1 MRRVARHVVNDLI
14 FDEHNEREM
23 ARHGVVRY
31 DVDQLM
37 WNRNVVVPNRR
48 GEQASVLLIGETD
61 GGRLLTVPLAPTD
74 DPTTWRPATAFDASR
89 HQRWLFDRR
98 YR

>member
-1 MRRVARHVVNDLI
+1 MRRVARHVVTDLI
-14 FDEHNEREM
+14 FDEHNEHEM
-23 ARHGVVRY
+23 ARHGIVRY
-31 DVDQLM
+31 DVEQIK
-37 WNRNVVVPNRR
+37 WNCNVVVPNRR
-48 GEQASVLLIGETD
+48 GEPGGVLLIGETD

-74 DPTTWRPATAFDASR
+74 DPTTWRPATAFDADR

>member
-1 MRRVARHVVNDLI
+1 MRRVPRHVVAHLI
-14 FDEHNEREM
+14 IDRHNRAEM
-23 ARHGVVRY
+23 ARHGVARY
-31 DVDQLM
+31 EVDQIV
-37 WNRNVVVPNRR
+37 WNRNVFYDNRR
-48 GEQASVLLIGETD
+48 GEPGSILMIGETD

-89 HQRWLFDRR
+89 HHRALFDRR

>member
-1 MRRVARHVVNDLI
+1 MRRVARHVVADLI

-31 DVDQLM
+31 DVEQIQ

-48 GEQASVLLIGETD
+48 GEPGSVLLIGETD

-74 DPTTWRPATAFDASR
+74 DPTTWRPATAFDADR